1 MKINWKVRFKNK
13 MFWLALIPLVALL
26 VTQVAGIFGF
36 NINLDGVSSELQ
48 GIVGTIFSILILL
61 GVVVDPTT
69 DGIGDSDRAMTY
81 DRPKGDE

>member
-26 VTQVAGIFGF
+26 VTQVAGIFGI

-81 DRPKGDE
+81 DSPKGDE